1 MNLYQPTFNFLAK
14 KRNSSLWQILN
25 KLKAD
30 ELRSEE
36 ELKEE
41 RKQKLR
47 DLLIHAN
54 EYSPFWKQ
62 KFSKECVNPYSNDP
76 LEQLK
81 KINPITK
88 DELIKNSTLI
98 QNFKKKEKYFL
109 AKTSGTT
116 GTKLQFYRNEK
127 WDSYNRAS
135 IFQGYSWHYVNP
147 WDYKVYFWGLN
158 LRFLQKC
165 KTRIL
170 DTLQN
175 RYRVF
180 SYNTKDFKKLLR
192 RKDKIKVIEGY
203 SSSIYE
209 FSKFVLNEGVSFPNL
224 KLIKATS
231 ETIKEEYKQSVKKA
245 FGFNLVSEYG
255 SAEAGIIAFG
265 CSKGNMHVM
274 EHNVIIEER
283 NKEILITNLNSHSFP
298 IIKYKQGD
306 YIDIDWNDH
315 CNCGIASKILRKVI
329 GRAGSSIV
337 GYNNNYPSLLLYNV
351 FKNINQS
358 EGLSLS
364 YISKQFKKGEL
375 NIYLKKSDL
384 TIENQDLIKK
394 EINRYCGN
402 DLILIFEILESTKN
416 KKIEKLKD
424 FESFI

>member
-1 MNLYQPTFNFLAK
+1 MNLYQSLLNFLAK
-14 KRNSSLWQILN
+14 KRNSNLWLILN
-25 KLKAD
+25 KLKTD

-41 RKQKLR
+41 RKKKLR

-54 EYSPFWKQ
+54 EYSSFWKE
-62 KFSKECVNPYSNDP
+62 KFSKESIDPYSNEP
-76 LEQLK
+76 FEQLK
-81 KINPITK
+81 KVIPITK
-88 DELIKNSTLI
+88 DELITNSQLI
-98 QNFKKKEKYFL
+98 QNFEKKEKYFL

-127 WDSYNRAS
+127 WDSFNRAS
-135 IFQGYSWHYVNP
+135 IFQGYSWHSVNP
-147 WDYKVYFWGLN
+147 WDYKIYFWGLN
-158 LRFLQKC
+158 LRFLQKL

-170 DTLQN
+170 DILQN
-175 RYRVF
+175 RYRIF
-180 SYNTKDFKKLLR
+180 SYNTKNFNKLIK

-209 FSKFVLNEGVSFPNL
+209 FSKYVIKEGVSFPNL

-231 ETIKEEYKQSVKKA
+231 ETIKEEYKHSVQKA
-245 FGFNLVSEYG
+245 FGLNLVSEYG

-274 EHNVIIEER
+274 EHNVVIEEI

-306 YIDIDWNDH
+306 YIDIDWNDQ
-315 CNCGIASKILRKVI
+315 CNCGISYKILRNVI
-329 GRAGSSIV
+329 GRTGSYIV
-337 GYNNNYPSLLLYNV
+337 GYNNNYPSLLLYNI
-351 FKNINQS
+351 FKNINQF

-384 TIENQDLIKK
+384 TLKNRDRIKK
-394 EINRYCGN
+394 EIDRYCGG
-402 DLILIFEILESTKN
+402 DLIVIFEILESTNN
-416 KKIEKLKD
+416 KKTEKLKD

>member
-116 GTKLQFYRNEK
+116 GTKLQFYKNEK

-245 FGFNLVSEYG
+245 FGLNLVSEYG

-315 CNCGIASKILRKVI
+315 CNCGISSKILRKVI